1 MAAPAQEDGRAALKR
16 VVEALWERPEPV
28 DMPDKRVEEEQALL
42 EQFVIRYQK
51 CYDFSTEQG
60 VQGALGKRIDPTARL
75 ATTDNPFVQLF
86 QALLEHRFLEGRWDQ
101 IASGN
106 LRLVVLQCL
115 RLLVRDKNFQRRF
128 LLRGGRDELISIF
141 DAEGEKH
148 YDESS
153 GQSLVGRQ
161 DSLLQIASMLSK
173 LEADV
178 LVHCCKTTCYLL
190 STSDPYL
197 LQCVLVILNT
207 ICASP
212 ELLADKCRGLLHLP
226 GGNGAVEAGE
236 KLLAILEHQRKPE
249 FRQLAA
255 EMLLNAVQA
264 GENRQALLASGGVK
278 VVLRLVNNADDA
290 LLSNMLLLLEAL
302 VEDQEASRQ

>member
-1 MAAPAQEDGRAALKR
+1 MAALVQEDGRAALKR
-16 VVEALWERPEPV
+16 VVEALWDWPEPL

-60 VQGALGKRIDPTARL
+60 VQGALGKRTDPAARL
-75 ATTDNPFVQLF
+75 ATMDNPFVQLF

-161 DSLLQIASMLSK
+161 VRS
-173 LEADV
+173 
-178 LVHCCKTTCYLL
+178 TTTG
-190 STSDPYL
+190 S
-197 LQCVLVILNT
+197 
-207 ICASP
+207 AW
-212 ELLADKCRGLLHLP
+212 
-226 GGNGAVEAGE
+226 
-236 KLLAILEHQRKPE
+236 
-249 FRQLAA
+249 
-255 EMLLNAVQA
+255 
-264 GENRQALLASGGVK
+264 
-278 VVLRLVNNADDA
+278 
-290 LLSNMLLLLEAL
+290 EAL
-302 VEDQEASRQ
+302 VAPKPPQGVLVCGHAGRVINEFSGALEFGQFEAS